1 MNTQERET
9 LHELLRYHAGAIG
22 AARLTVLGLESMIRA
37 FEEVRATPQGMARLL
52 DDLLQVVRDTRPK
65 LIALID
71 LLMEF
76 EVEVEPYFR
85 LGDAEKARHHA
96 IRLLKEKIGLY
107 KEKMGAVTRH
117 GLEHIQDGDTILVH
131 SASSVVT
138 DILIEA
144 TPRKRGKFKVLVL
157 QLDPVRTPM
166 VTRALNEEGIPHLI
180 VPMHD
185 LCHYQ
190 DEVDKLFIGALT
202 VTPDRKIIAP
212 KGTASVLSI
221 CHLAGIRSY
230 LFANTLHYSKG
241 AASTQ
246 QIHRTEEDRIEAATA
261 YQMVSHSHDLVDLSL
276 IDVVVNEF
284 GVKSFAGK
292 GPEAHKRT

>member
-1 MNTQERET
+1 MNAQERES
-9 LHELLRYHAGAIG
+9 LHELLRYHQGVLG
-22 AARLTVLGLESMIRA
+22 AARLTVVGLNSIIRA
-37 FEEVRATPQGMARLL
+37 FEQIKATPQEMRELL
-52 DDLLQVVRDTRPK
+52 DELIETVRDTSPK

-76 EVEVEPYFR
+76 QAEVGPFLQGEDPE
-85 LGDAEKARHHA
+85 EARRQA
-96 IRLLKEKIGLY
+96 IRLLREKVSVY
-107 KEKMGAVTRH
+107 EEKKAAVTRH
-117 GLEHIQDGDTILVH
+117 GLAHIQDGDTILVH

-138 DILIEA
+138 NILVEA
-144 TPRKRGKFKVLVL
+144 TRARKDFKVLVL

-166 VTRALNEEGIPHLI
+166 VAMALAEKGIPHRV

-202 VTPDRKIIAP
+202 VTPDYKIIAP

-221 CHLAGIRSY
+221 CHLAGIRSH

-241 AASTQ
+241 AAATQ
-246 QIHRTEEDRIEAATA
+246 QIHQTATEMLEAPTP
-261 YQMVSHSHDLVDLSL
+261 YQLISHSHDLVDLGL

-284 GVKSFAGK
+284 GPTAFGGSRRPPPK
-292 GPEAHKRT
+292 